1 MITVVYK
8 KGHCMDAPKLE
19 QQIIALYSDNLV
31 NLFSI
36 NQIAK
41 HLQKTYPFIN
51 KKVTQLLE
59 LRILNKIIIGKS
71 YLCSLN
77 FDNEKTVLL
86 LAMQELEKKRAL
98 PETGAVATFLNENRL
113 SLSIQL
119 AVKYNGKTLFV
130 VENIKDRREIQRVF
144 PDAEVCDRKEF
155 LDLLLDEPKLFTSH
169 IILYGAERFYEL
181 LKIDLPELKRLHSPL
196 RY

>member
-1 MITVVYK
+1 
-8 KGHCMDAPKLE
+8 MDAPKLE

-31 NLFSI
+31 NLYSI

-41 HLQKTYPFIN
+41 KLQKTYPFIN

-59 LRILNKIIIGKS
+59 LRILNKIVIGKS

-77 FDNEKTVLL
+77 FDNEKTILY
-86 LAMQELEKKRAL
+86 LALRELEKKRTAS
-98 PETGAVATFLNENRL
+98 ETGSLATFLDANRL

-119 AVKYNGKTLFV
+119 VVKYNGKMLFV
-130 VENIKDRREIQRVF
+130 VENLKDRREIQRAF
-144 PDAEVCDRKEF
+144 PTADVCDKKEF
-155 LDLLLDEPKLFTSH
+155 LDLLVDDAKLFTNH
-169 IILYGAERFYEL
+169 TILYGAERFYEL